1 MKREMLQKINVDRI
15 KNYLRGLRDVRQIGL
30 LLFVGLVL
38 LVTWS
43 GIGVIQTNYDLQK
56 QIAHLQQSV
65 DLQQLENSN
74 LKLRNEYFN
83 TDQYLELQAR
93 RQFGKAA
100 PGEKLY
106 IVPKQVALAHSVA
119 PLPAPTKTAN
129 KEPDKPF
136 YQKNFESWTDF
147 LFRHN

>member
-1 MKREMLQKINVDRI
+1 MLEKINTDKIR
-15 KNYLRGLRDVRQIGL
+15 KYLNSLRDVRQIGL
-30 LLFVGLVL
+30 LLFVVLVL

-43 GIGVIQTNYDLQK
+43 GIGVIQANYDLQK
-56 QIAHLQQSV
+56 QIAGLKQSV
-65 DLQQLENSN
+65 DLQALENSN

-100 PGEKLY
+100 PGEKLFV
-106 IVPKQVALAHSVA
+106 VPKQVALSHTIA
-119 PLPAPTKTAN
+119 PLPAPAKVTN
-129 KEPDKPF
+129 EEPDKPF
-136 YQKNFESWTDF
+136 YQKNFEAWMDF

>member
-1 MKREMLQKINVDRI
+1 MLEKINTAKIR
-15 KNYLRGLRDVRQIGL
+15 NYLKSLRDVRQVGL
-30 LLFVGLVL
+30 LLFVGVVL

-56 QIAHLQQSV
+56 QIAGLKQSA
-65 DLQQLENSN
+65 DLRQLENSN

-93 RQFGKAA
+93 RQFNKAA

-106 IVPKQVALAHSVA
+106 VIPKQVALAHSTE
-119 PLPAPTKTAN
+119 PLPEPKKVTDKA
-129 KEPDKPF
+129 PDKPG
-136 YQKNFESWTDF
+136 YQKNFEAWMDF
-147 LFRHN
+147 LFRHE